1 MSDEWKEPDS
11 VDAQL
16 LRTDRLFDRIDKR
29 LDKLEVGQEEIKAQI
44 RRVAEGHAA
53 TQAAID
59 RAKDAI
65 IAHIDERIAPLE
77 QAVRARLI

>member
-1 MSDEWKEPDS
+1 MSEEWQERDS

-29 LDKLEVGQEEIKAQI
+29 LDKLEIGQEEIKDQI
-44 RRVAEGHAA
+44 QQVAEGHAA
-53 TQAAID
+53 TQAAVD

-77 QAVRARLI
+77 QAMRARLI